1 MLKGNL
7 ADFPLVGV
15 LQMLRS
21 AGRTGTLHIR
31 HKSGDS
37 IVVTEGRVVH
47 AAAHPSQGPRA
58 LTVLA
63 GIATAAFE
71 FDNATSDE
79 RTIEGSPDALLT
91 GLAQDTLAWQAWREK
106 LDWKAVPRWVDVPG
120 PMDFEHVQVSSVID
134 GRRDIETIIRTVGI
148 PPHRVAEIILEFYE
162 ARLLRFGTHVTSVLE
177 PVELI
182 AQPILSLSERSV
194 YIDEALHAAWAVS
207 LGDVRA
213 TLSVPGGSRSSFQVQ
228 PRSGITG
235 QVLVPRGALRR
246 MDVSRGAR
254 VRVTPER

>member
-21 AGRTGTLHIR
+21 AGRTGTLRIR
-31 HKSGDS
+31 HKTGDS
-37 IVVTEGRVVH
+37 IVVREGRVVH
-47 AAAHPSQGPRA
+47 ATALPSQGPRA
-58 LTVLA
+58 LTVLS
-63 GIATAAFE
+63 GIANAAFE
-71 FDNATSDE
+71 FDNATSDD
-79 RTIEGSPDALLT
+79 RTIDASPDAVLT
-91 GLAQDTLAWQAWREK
+91 ALAQDTIAWQDWRGK

-120 PMDFEHVQVSSVID
+120 PMDFERVQVSSVID

-148 PPHRVAEIILEFYE
+148 APHRVAEIILEFYE
-162 ARLLRFGTHVTSVLE
+162 ARLLRFGSHVTSVLE

-182 AQPILSLSERSV
+182 AQPILSITERSV
-194 YIDEALHAAWAVS
+194 YVDDSLHAAWAVS

-213 TLSVPGGSRSSFQVQ
+213 TLSIPGGNRASFQVQ
-228 PRSGITG
+228 PKQGIGG
-235 QVLVPRGALRR
+235 QVLVPRRALGRLNIG
-246 MDVSRGAR
+246 RGAK